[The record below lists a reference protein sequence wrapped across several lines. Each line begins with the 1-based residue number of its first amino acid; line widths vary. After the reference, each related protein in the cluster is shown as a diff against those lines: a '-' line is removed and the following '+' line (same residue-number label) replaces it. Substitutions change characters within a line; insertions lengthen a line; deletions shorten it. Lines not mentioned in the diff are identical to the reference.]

1 MRCFDAMLKYS
12 NIRFLSADCEWFVA
26 FYLVILPIDSPYL
39 LHSDRLSAVAITMTL
54 ETRVFFYT

>member
-1 MRCFDAMLKYS
+1 MLKYS